1 MTHPILM
8 IHSRILSV
16 CFICF
21 LIAAC
26 DTQEQTTP
34 VKTATEIKTVPE
46 KIAPEKTAPEKIAP
60 EKTAP
65 EKIAPEKIAPEKT
78 AKQKTTTMKARP
90 EIHLSIDNMHID
102 HHIKARPAINLSVD
116 NMHIDHHINNNNFVN
131 TGKEPTE
138 KNNALF
144 ETLSKNHIESKIN
157 LSGKLLTDEDKVENK
172 EYLESV
178 NGVQINI
185 EGNFN

>member
-1 MTHPILM
+1 M

-46 KIAPEKTAPEKIAP
+46 KT
-60 EKTAP
+60 T
-65 EKIAPEKIAPEKT
+65 PEKIAPEKT

-90 EIHLSIDNMHID
+90 EISLSIDNMHID

-116 NMHIDHHINNNNFVN
+116 NMHIDNHINNNNFVN